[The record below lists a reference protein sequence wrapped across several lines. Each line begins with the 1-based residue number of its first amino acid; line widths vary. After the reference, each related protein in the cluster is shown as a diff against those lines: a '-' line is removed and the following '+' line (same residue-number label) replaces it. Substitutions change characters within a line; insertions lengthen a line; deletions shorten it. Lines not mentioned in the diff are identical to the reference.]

1 MKHLREFVTLLQMA
15 DIDLKQGEPMCR
27 HTTFQIGGPVAVMAF
42 PNSPEQVGE
51 ILKIARRYEIT
62 PMILGAGS
70 NILAPDEGLD
80 TVVIELRTAMNRVE
94 ERSKGEFEAQAG
106 AAMARLATFAM
117 ERGYTGLEFAH
128 GIPGTVG
135 GGVYMNAG
143 AYGGEMCQV
152 VTGVTAMD
160 RAGNLL
166 DIPADK
172 LELSYRHSRFMNED
186 LVILSVRVK
195 LEKGDRE
202 EIRTK
207 MAELMNRRRTSQ
219 PLELPSAGST
229 FKRPATGYAAAM
241 IEAAGLKGLRVG
253 DAQVSEKHAGFV
265 VNRGRATCKDV
276 LRLMEQVQDRVEQ
289 DTGVRLEPEVRI
301 LEVQRPCA
309 F

>member
-202 EIRTK
+202 EIRAK
-207 MAELMNRRRTSQ
+207 MSELMTRRRTSQ

-301 LEVQRPCA
+301 LEVQKPCA

>member
-1 MKHLREFVTLLQMA
+1 MEHLNEIAAAFRQASIPCAAREPLS
-15 DIDLKQGEPMCR
+15 R
-27 HTTFQIGGPVAVMAF
+27 HTSFQIGGPAALFCEPQNKRQLARAVAVCRQAG
-42 PNSPEQVGE
+42 V
-51 ILKIARRYEIT
+51 RYYL
-62 PMILGAGS
+62 LGKGT
-70 NILAPDEGLD
+70 NILFADEGFD
-80 TVVIELRTAMNRVE
+80 GVVIHI
-94 ERSKGEFEAQAG
+94 GEVLGNIECNGLSVTAQAG
-106 AAMARLATFAM
+106 AALSKVCIAAANEGLS
-117 ERGYTGLEFAH
+117 GLEFAY
-128 GIPGTVG
+128 GIPGCVG
-135 GGVYMNAG
+135 GAVYMNAG

-172 LELSYRHSRFMNED
+172 LDLSYRHSRFMNED

-202 EIRTK
+202 EIRAK
-207 MAELMNRRRTSQ
+207 MAELMTRRRTSQ

>member
-1 MKHLREFVTLLQMA
+1 MF
-15 DIDLKQGEPMCR
+15 
-27 HTTFQIGGPVAVMAF
+27 IGGPVAVMAF

-202 EIRTK
+202 EIRAK
-207 MAELMNRRRTSQ
+207 MSELMTRRRTSQ

>member
-160 RAGNLL
+160 REGNLL
-166 DIPADK
+166 EIPADK
-172 LELSYRHSRFMNED
+172 LDLSYRHSRFMNED

-202 EIRTK
+202 EIRAK
-207 MAELMNRRRTSQ
+207 MAELMTRRRTSQ

-276 LRLMEQVQDRVEQ
+276 LQLMEQVQDRVEQ

-301 LEVQRPCA
+301 LEVQKPCA

>member
-160 RAGNLL
+160 REGNLL
-166 DIPADK
+166 EIPADK
-172 LELSYRHSRFMNED
+172 LDLSYRHSRFMNED

-202 EIRTK
+202 EIRAK
-207 MAELMNRRRTSQ
+207 MAELMTRRRTSQ
-219 PLELPSAGST
+219 PLELPSAG
-229 FKRPATGYAAAM
+229 
-241 IEAAGLKGLRVG
+241 LKGLRVG
-253 DAQVSEKHAGFV
+253 DAHVSEKHAGFL
-265 VNRGRATCKDV
+265 VNRGRATGKDV
-276 LRLMEQVQDRVEQ
+276 LQLMEQVQDRVEQ

-301 LEVQRPCA
+301 LEVQKPCA

>member
-80 TVVIELRTAMNRVE
+80 TVVIELRTAMNRVK

-172 LELSYRHSRFMNED
+172 LDLSYRHSRFMNED

-202 EIRTK
+202 EIRAK
-207 MAELMNRRRTSQ
+207 MAELMTRRRTSQ

>member
-160 RAGNLL
+160 RAGTLL

-202 EIRTK
+202 EIRAK
-207 MAELMNRRRTSQ
+207 MSELMTRRRTSQ
-219 PLELPSAGST
+219 PLELPAAGST

-241 IEAAGLKGLRVG
+241 IEAAGLKGFRVG

-301 LEVQRPCA
+301 LEVQKPCA

>member
-160 RAGNLL
+160 RVGNLL

-202 EIRTK
+202 EIRAK
-207 MAELMNRRRTSQ
+207 MAELMTRRRTSQ

-276 LRLMEQVQDRVEQ
+276 LRLMEQVQDRVE
-289 DTGVRLEPEVRI
+289 PEVRI
-301 LEVQRPCA
+301 LEVQKPCA

>member
-172 LELSYRHSRFMNED
+172 LDLSYRHSRFMNED

-202 EIRTK
+202 EIRAK
-207 MAELMNRRRTSQ
+207 MAELMTRRRTSQ
-219 PLELPSAGST
+219 PLEFPSAGST

>member
-160 RAGNLL
+160 RVGNLL

-202 EIRTK
+202 EIRAK
-207 MAELMNRRRTSQ
+207 MAELMTRRRTSQ

-265 VNRGRATCKDV
+265 VNAGGATCADV
-276 LRLMEQVQDRVEQ
+276 LALIKKVQDTVFTA
-289 DTGVRLEPEVRI
+289 TGVTLEPEVKIIR
-301 LEVQRPCA
+301 
-309 F
+309 

>member
-172 LELSYRHSRFMNED
+172 LDLSYRHSRFMNED

-202 EIRTK
+202 EIRAK
-207 MAELMNRRRTSQ
+207 MSELMTRRRTSQ

>member
-1 MKHLREFVTLLQMA
+1 
-15 DIDLKQGEPMCR
+15 MCR

-202 EIRTK
+202 EIRAK
-207 MAELMNRRRTSQ
+207 MAELMTRRRTSQ

>member
-160 RAGNLL
+160 RAGDLL

-172 LELSYRHSRFMNED
+172 LVLSYRHSRFMNED

-202 EIRTK
+202 EIRAK
-207 MAELMNRRRTSQ
+207 MAELMTRRRTSQ

-229 FKRPATGYAAAM
+229 FKRPSTGYAAAM

-276 LRLMEQVQDRVEQ
+276 LRLMKQVQDRVEQ

>member
-1 MKHLREFVTLLQMA
+1 
-15 DIDLKQGEPMCR
+15 MCR

-152 VTGVTAMD
+152 VTSVTAMD

-202 EIRTK
+202 EIRAK
-207 MAELMNRRRTSQ
+207 MAELMTRRRTSQ

-276 LRLMEQVQDRVEQ
+276 LRLMEQVQDRVER

-301 LEVQRPCA
+301 LEVQKPCA

>member
-152 VTGVTAMD
+152 VTSVTAMD

-202 EIRTK
+202 EIRAK
-207 MAELMNRRRTSQ
+207 MAELMTRRRTSQ

-276 LRLMEQVQDRVEQ
+276 LRLMEQVQDRVER

-301 LEVQRPCA
+301 LEVQKPCA

>member
-94 ERSKGEFEAQAG
+94 ERSKGAFEAQAG

-152 VTGVTAMD
+152 VTDVTAMD

-172 LELSYRHSRFMNED
+172 LDLSYRHSRFMNED

-202 EIRTK
+202 EIRAK
-207 MAELMNRRRTSQ
+207 MSELMTRRRTSQ

>member
-117 ERGYTGLEFAH
+117 ERGYTGMEFAH

-160 RAGNLL
+160 REGNLL

-172 LELSYRHSRFMNED
+172 LDLSYRHSRFMNED

-202 EIRTK
+202 EIRAK
-207 MAELMNRRRTSQ
+207 MSELMTRRRTSQ

-241 IEAAGLKGLRVG
+241 IEAAGLKGFRVG

-276 LRLMEQVQDRVEQ
+276 LQLMEQVQDRVEQ

-301 LEVQRPCA
+301 LEVQKPCA

>member
-143 AYGGEMCQV
+143 AYGGETCQV
-152 VTGVTAMD
+152 VTGVTVMD

-172 LELSYRHSRFMNED
+172 LDLSYRHSRFMNED

-202 EIRTK
+202 EIRAK
-207 MAELMNRRRTSQ
+207 MAELMTRRRTSQ

-301 LEVQRPCA
+301 LEVQGPCA